1 MTRFEDTFEDCR
13 GRLQGLA
20 YRMLGSRA
28 DAEDILQDAYL
39 RVKQANQPD
48 IRNVEA
54 YLFTTVTRLC
64 LDQLKSARARRE
76 VYVGPW
82 LPEPVIDVDS
92 PSPETAA
99 EIADDL
105 SFALMLTLEK
115 LSAPERAAFLLHD
128 AFDTSYAQIA
138 ATLGKSEA
146 ACRQLVSRARKSV
159 KSAKPPHP
167 APADVHKELLLN
179 FAEATATGDLSRLE
193 ALLAADVVA
202 YSDGGG
208 VKVAALNP
216 IQGAQNVARFFIG
229 ISRKAKSYGIVPEFV
244 LATINGAPG
253 FIAYLDGEL
262 DQTLSIDVKD
272 GRIAAFY
279 VVRNPEKLHA
289 IAPVLGP
296 AYGNAAVDQN

>member
-1 MTRFEDTFEDCR
+1 MTSLEDTYEASR

-28 DAEDILQDAYL
+28 DAEDILQEAYL
-39 RVKQANQPD
+39 RVKQVNPAD

-54 YLFTTVTRLC
+54 YLFTTVTRFC
-64 LDQLKSARARRE
+64 LDQLKSARAKRE
-76 VYVGPW
+76 IYVGPW
-82 LPEPVIDVDS
+82 LPEPIVDTETV
-92 PSPETAA
+92 SPETAA

-105 SFALMLTLEK
+105 SFALLLTLEK

-167 APADVHKELLLN
+167 APADVHRELLLN

-216 IQGAQNVARFFIG
+216 IHGAHNVARFFVG
-229 ISRKAKSYGIVPEFV
+229 ISRKAKAYGMVPEFV
-244 LATINGAPG
+244 LANINGAPG
-253 FIAYLDGEL
+253 FVAYFDGEL
-262 DQTLSIDVKD
+262 DQTLSIDVED

-289 IAPVLGP
+289 VAPVSGP
-296 AYGNAAVDQN
+296 AYGNTAVDQN